1 MKKLFYLTTCNT
13 CKRILHELKPGK
25 DVVMQDVK
33 TEKVTEDQLNEMA
46 KLAGSYEALFS
57 KIAMKYR
64 MWGLD
69 KKQLSELD
77 FKNYMLEEYT
87 FIKRPVVIC
96 NNKIFIGSS
105 KRMIEGAKEALQ
117 NSQKI

>member
-1 MKKLFYLTTCNT
+1 MKKIFYLTTCTT
-13 CKRILHELKPGK
+13 CKRILHELKPGT

-33 TEKVTEDQLNEMA
+33 TEHVSEKQLDELA

-69 KKQLSELD
+69 KKQLTEQD
-77 FKNYMLEEYT
+77 FKKYMLEEYT
-87 FIKRPVVIC
+87 FIKRPVVVC
-96 NNKIFIGSS
+96 GNKIFIGSS
-105 KRMIEGAKEALQ
+105 KKMIEGAKDALI
-117 NSQKI
+117 NF